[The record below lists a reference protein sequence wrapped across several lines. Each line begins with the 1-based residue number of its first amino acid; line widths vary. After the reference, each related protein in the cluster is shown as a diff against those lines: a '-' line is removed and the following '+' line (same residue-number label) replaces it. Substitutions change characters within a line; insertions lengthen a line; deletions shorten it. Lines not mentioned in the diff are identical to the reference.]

1 MNKSMLKLFML
12 RQHQGGVPVRDE
24 NGDIIYY
31 SDKQVAKGNRVNN
44 QVVSYGIDHRKYNK
58 NRKEGA

>member
-31 SDKQVAKGNRVNN
+31 SDKQVAKGNRVDK

>member
-1 MNKSMLKLFML
+1 MNKSMLRLFML

-24 NGDIIYY
+24 KGDIIYY
-31 SDKQVAKGNRVNN
+31 SDKKVAKRDRVGH
-44 QVVSYGIDHRKYNK
+44 QVVSYGIDHRKYT

>member
-1 MNKSMLKLFML
+1 MNKSMLRLFML

-24 NGDIIYY
+24 KGDIIYY
-31 SDKQVAKGNRVNN
+31 SDKKVAKRDRVGK
-44 QVVSYGIDHRKYNK
+44 QVVSYGIDHRKYT